1 MKAMT
6 PEDLE
11 SLQASVFRNSGRDPM
26 WLGFWINSYVESENL
41 NPLSVAT
48 EMGITCDSLALFC
61 LCRTP
66 RPDHFQEDLTVAC
79 ERTGAKIDVAA
90 RIIRQEQAM
99 MRWRDDGR
107 PSGGAGW
114 MLAASDADESP
125 DSEIDDEGAI
135 GEDQPG

>member
-1 MKAMT
+1 MN
-6 PEDLE
+6 PEELE
-11 SLQASVFRNSGRDPM
+11 SLQSSVLRNSGHDPM
-26 WLGFWINSYVESENL
+26 WLGFWISSYAESEGL
-41 NPLSVAT
+41 NPLNVAT
-48 EMGITCDSLALFC
+48 ELGITIESLALFC

-66 RPDHFQEDLTVAC
+66 RPDNFQEDLTVVC

-107 PSGGAGW
+107 KSAAAGW
-114 MLAASDADESP
+114 MLAASDADESSDP
-125 DSEIDDEGAI
+125 EIDEEDAK

>member
-1 MKAMT
+1 MT

-11 SLQASVFRNSGRDPM
+11 SLQSSVFRISGHDPM
-26 WLGFWINSYVESENL
+26 WLGYWINRYVESEGLKPL
-41 NPLSVAT
+41 NVAT
-48 EMGITCDSLALFC
+48 ELGITVDSLSRFC

-66 RPDHFQEDLTVAC
+66 RPDNFQEDLTVVC

-99 MRWRDDGR
+99 MRWRDEGR
-107 PSGGAGW
+107 SSGAAGW
-114 MLAASDADESP
+114 MLAASDADEPP
-125 DSEIDDEGAI
+125 DKKINEEGAN